1 MILTAKPNVEEKRTC
16 EKHGEYSV
24 KYIEL
29 FDRWLEVSV
38 CPTCSKIASDERE
51 AQERLQRQLQEQRKL
66 HEAKR
71 EAGISLRNIDVDFE
85 HFKCELPEEFSAKQK
100 AQNYADDVINGG
112 SGCLIMVGNVGAGK
126 TMLATAIAEKVLAA
140 GKKCSFVKF
149 SDLIR
154 EIKDSW
160 RKDSQYSESD
170 VIAHYSKVKL
180 LILDE
185 IGVQYGSDTEKM
197 MIFEIID
204 GRYENVLPTVLIS
217 NLDFDGVRKCIGERV
232 FDRLRHDGGQVIA
245 FTWQSKRG

>member
-1 MILTAKPNVEEKRTC
+1 MILKTKPNVEEKKTC
-16 EKHGEYSV
+16 EKHGEYTV

-29 FDRWLEVSV
+29 IDRWMKVDV
-38 CPTCSKIASDERE
+38 CPVCSKIASDERE
-51 AQERLQRQLQEQRKL
+51 AQEEKQRQWQRQKQL
-66 HEAKR
+66 HDAKR
-71 EAGISLRNIDVDFE
+71 EAGISLRNIDVDFDY
-85 HFKCELPEEFSAKQK
+85 FKCNSPEELSAKQK
-100 AQNYADDVINGG
+100 AQSYAEDVISGG

-126 TMLATAIAEKVLAA
+126 TMLATAIAEKVLSA
-140 GKKCSFVKF
+140 GKKCAFVKF

-160 RKDSQYSESD
+160 RKDSPHSESD

-185 IGVQYGSDTEKM
+185 IGMQYGSDTEKM

-245 FTWQSKRG
+245 FTWPSKRG